1 MSLLHG
7 RVPSVLHARQR
18 SARRATPTPLAPG
31 DKQERRRQAQE
42 KNLRLNTIIKG
53 WITETDELAARMADE
68 FGLSHRQCLD
78 LLYQSGV
85 KSQHERVNPS
95 AWNAFL
101 CIKAAEAAECVC
113 FFFFLFFYSVLC
125 H

>member
-7 RVPSVLHARQR
+7 RVPSVLHAHQHSGRR
-18 SARRATPTPLAPG
+18 STPTLLAPG
-31 DKQERRRQAQE
+31 KKQDCRCQAQE
-42 KNLRLNTIIKG
+42 KNLHLNMIIEG

-68 FGLSHRQCLD
+68 FSVSHCQCLD

-101 CIKAAEAAECVC
+101 CIKAAECVC
-113 FFFFLFFYSVLC
+113 FFFDPFFPFIS
-125 H
+125 